1 MVKFIDLQSQ
11 YQRISKDL
19 EKRMLELSH
28 HGQYILG
35 PEVDEL
41 ETKLSAFVGIKHAVT
56 VSSGT
61 DALLLAL
68 MSIGIVPG
76 DEVITTP
83 FSFVS
88 TGEVIMLLG
97 ATPIFVDI
105 NPDTYNM
112 NPQLIEKAITSRTKA
127 ILPVSLYGQC
137 VDFDPINEIA
147 EKHGLS
153 VIEDGAQ
160 SFGARYKD
168 KFSCA
173 LTTIACT
180 SFFPSKP
187 LGAYGDAG
195 ACFTNDNDHA
205 VKLRQLRNHG
215 QVSRYNHSYI
225 GINGRMDSM
234 QAAVLLSKLVIYP
247 EEIALRENVAQ
258 YYTEHLSELVK
269 TPYIEPHNQ
278 SVFAQYTIASK
289 TRDRLQ
295 QKLNEKGIPTTIHYP
310 HPIYMQ
316 PAFASLG
323 LQPGICPV
331 AESVSQC
338 VLSLPM
344 HPYMQR
350 DEQAYI
356 VEQVVQALEIETI

>member
-1 MVKFIDLQSQ
+1 MVKFIDLQHQ
-11 YQRISKDL
+11 YQRISQDL

-28 HGQYILG
+28 HGQYVLG
-35 PEVDEL
+35 PEIDEL
-41 ETKLSAFVGIKHAVT
+41 ESKLGAFVGVKHAVS

-68 MSIGIVPG
+68 MSIGIEPG

-83 FSFVS
+83 FSFIS

-97 ATPIFVDI
+97 ATPVFVDI
-105 NPDTYNM
+105 NADTYNM

-160 SFGARYKD
+160 SFGARYKG
-168 KFSCA
+168 KFSCG
-173 LTTIACT
+173 LTSIACT

-195 ACFTNDNDHA
+195 ACFTNDDEHA
-205 VKLRQLRNHG
+205 VKLKQLRNHG
-215 QVSRYNHSYI
+215 QDSRYHHSHI

-234 QAAVLLSKLVIYP
+234 QAAVLLSKLAIYP
-247 EEIALRENVAQ
+247 EEIALREKVAK
-258 YYTEHLSELVK
+258 YYSEHLSEFVK
-269 TPYIEPHNQ
+269 TPYIESHNQ
-278 SVFAQYTIASK
+278 SVFAQYTIA
-289 TRDRLQ
+289 TEVRDQLQ
-295 QKLNEKGIPTTIHYP
+295 QKLKEKGIPTTIHYP
-310 HPIYMQ
+310 YPIYMQ
-316 PAFASLG
+316 PAFTSLG
-323 LQPGICPV
+323 IKAGICPV
-331 AESVSQC
+331 AELAAKC

-344 HPYMQR
+344 HPYMQKE
-350 DEQAYI
+350 EQAYI
-356 VEQVVQALEIETI
+356 VEQIAQAAQ